1 MMSQGNDFGIK
12 TIFFCVAQCFQL
24 CWSKLQMNSNKS
36 DNNYGI
42 YNLLIII
49 YVSYSFIAKVGNTV
63 SLILVA
69 IALISRKKSSRH
81 SQVVKTPL
89 QKFFNSILGLLK
101 ILFFAAE
108 INTSKL

>member
-1 MMSQGNDFGIK
+1 MY
-12 TIFFCVAQCFQL
+12 V
-24 CWSKLQMNSNKS
+24 
-36 DNNYGI
+36 
-42 YNLLIII
+42 LLILIR
-49 YVSYSFIAKVGNTV
+49 YAFIAKVGNTL
-63 SLILVA
+63 LILVA
-69 IALISRKKSSRH
+69 MALISRKKSSRH